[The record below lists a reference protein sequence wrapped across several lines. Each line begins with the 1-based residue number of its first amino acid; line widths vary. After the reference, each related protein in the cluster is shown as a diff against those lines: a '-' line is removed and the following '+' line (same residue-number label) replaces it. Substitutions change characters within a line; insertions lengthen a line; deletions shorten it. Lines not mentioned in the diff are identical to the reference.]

1 MDFIN
6 PMIDLIIPQI
16 SSKLY
21 SDEDIFAKMN
31 QYLNNQ
37 ESNNNK
43 TNLLRRLAELTKQ
56 NRNKP
61 SKKKKSKI
69 IRYRFLN
76 ENTSEE
82 VIMEKRKIPR
92 EKEIDLELRQIKNGT
107 ESESNQ
113 ELALLSLQEMESN
126 NGIFLGSL
134 SNKSVLSN
142 VNEEGV
148 VDSIK
153 EIQAVSMTN
162 KTDEEFLDN
171 YMRLI

>member
-1 MDFIN
+1 
-6 PMIDLIIPQI
+6 
-16 SSKLY
+16 
-21 SDEDIFAKMN
+21 
-31 QYLNNQ
+31 
-37 ESNNNK
+37 
-43 TNLLRRLAELTKQ
+43 
-56 NRNKP
+56 
-61 SKKKKSKI
+61 
-69 IRYRFLN
+69 
-76 ENTSEE
+76 
-82 VIMEKRKIPR
+82 MEKRKIPR

-162 KTDEEFLDN
+162 KTDE
-171 YMRLI
+171 

>member
-1 MDFIN
+1 
-6 PMIDLIIPQI
+6 
-16 SSKLY
+16 
-21 SDEDIFAKMN
+21 
-31 QYLNNQ
+31 
-37 ESNNNK
+37 
-43 TNLLRRLAELTKQ
+43 
-56 NRNKP
+56 
-61 SKKKKSKI
+61 
-69 IRYRFLN
+69 
-76 ENTSEE
+76 
-82 VIMEKRKIPR
+82 MEKRKIPR